1 MIGLANAPGA
11 ATQARVAAWS
21 TAILDEV
28 RAVEARRVAAIRA
41 NDSETIRC
49 LLDDLFL
56 YINSRGE
63 LYDKDSYVAAIA
75 SHEITYSDDIDMSET
90 EHRLDEDLVVMAGV
104 LVGHARLDREPEVYH
119 ARTMRVWRR
128 RPSGWRL
135 LAWQSSA
142 LW

>member
-1 MIGLANAPGA
+1 MIGLADVGGA
-11 ATQARVAAWS
+11 DERAQQAAA
-21 TAILDEV
+21 AILDEV
-28 RAVEARRVAAIRA
+28 RNTERLRIAAIRA
-41 NDSETIRC
+41 NDSAAMSK

-63 LYDKDSYVAAIA
+63 VYDKAGYVAAVA
-75 SHEITYSDDIDMSET
+75 SHEITYAADIEMSET
-90 EHRLDEDLVVMAGV
+90 EHRLDSDLVVMAGV
-104 LVGHARLDREPEVYH
+104 MLGHARLDREPEVYH

-128 RPSGWRL
+128 RSSGWRL